1 MTILAAVDGEQ
12 NPDRV
17 VTIGEDLADAFD
29 DQLVVVNVLN
39 QNEFEERDDVHQAG
53 YTVEDGQN
61 DAESVARSVVKATT
75 DRPGHVQTR
84 GLVGEVVDELLDE
97 TERLDASYL
106 VIGGRKRTAVGK
118 ALFGSTTQSVLL
130 SADVPVVAVMDET

>member
-12 NPDRV
+12 RPDRV
-17 VTIGEDLADAFD
+17 VTVGEDLADAYD
-29 DQLVVVNVLN
+29 DQLVVVNVLD
-39 QNEFEERDDVHQAG
+39 QKEFEKRDDVHQEG

-75 DRPGHVQTR
+75 DRPGRVQTR
-84 GLVGEVVDELLDE
+84 GLVGEVVNELLDE
-97 TERLDASYL
+97 TERLDATYL

-130 SADVPVVAVMDET
+130 SSDVPVVAVMDGE